1 MKKLFGILAVT
12 AMLASCNESE
22 STTTTTTDA
31 DSTRAAAVPDSIN
44 AANAMK
50 EDTTTKQLT
59 DTIPVK
65 ADSLVK
71 H

>member
-12 AMLASCNESE
+12 AMLASCNDSE
-22 STTTTTTDA
+22 ETTTSLTDA
-31 DSTRAAAVPDSIN
+31 DSTRAAAVADSIN

-50 EDTTTKQLT
+50 VDTMSKPMT

-65 ADSLVK
+65 VDSLGNK
-71 H
+71 